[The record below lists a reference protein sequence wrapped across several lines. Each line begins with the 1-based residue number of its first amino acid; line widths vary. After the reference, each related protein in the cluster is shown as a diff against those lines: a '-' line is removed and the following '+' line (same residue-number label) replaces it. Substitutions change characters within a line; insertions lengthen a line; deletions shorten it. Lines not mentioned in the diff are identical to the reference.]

1 MDVTSQ
7 GDDES
12 FALYLSQLKATADA
26 SPPKLEASASSLK
39 MVASAVPQNDA
50 ELLET
55 KIAAAPYK
63 LSPPPSPDHIF
74 HQPITQEWSSAPN
87 LLK

>member
-1 MDVTSQ
+1 
-7 GDDES
+7 
-12 FALYLSQLKATADA
+12 
-26 SPPKLEASASSLK
+26 

-74 HQPITQEWSSAPN
+74 HQPITQE
-87 LLK
+87 